1 MSTESVARRFNA
13 LLPHLTERQR
23 RLWLATEARE
33 LGTGG
38 VAKVARTVGVAPS
51 TVRRGL
57 AELDHA
63 EPPPVRVSRKP
74 GGGRKRA
81 ETRDPELIHALEAL
95 MDPDGGAD
103 PTTPLRW
110 TCQSTRM
117 LSAALQH
124 TGHRVSDFVVRR
136 LLKQAGYTLRMK
148 AKAVQGR
155 QYGAWDAQ
163 FRYLNEQVEEHLAA
177 GCPVVSVD
185 ATRKVPDGGD
195 PHDGWSPSTGE
206 AETAAPPHAWLD
218 VDIDHDTTGLAVA
231 TIRRWWQRFGQL
243 AHATSD
249 RLLVTS
255 TCLWNNELA
264 ALANH
269 TGLTV
274 TACLMPPGTWRWS
287 RIGQRLA
294 AQLTTHERGRPPT
307 RHEAVVQTIPAA
319 VRRAAKAAGRVRAPD
334 DRGTAGPAGAATVI
348 RHTFHGEW
356 NYSLHPR
363 TCFPG
368 PDGRGPSWES

>member
-23 RLWLATEARE
+23 RLWLAAEARE

-110 TCQSTRM
+110 SCQSTRMLSGVLQRGGQHPRWTCQSTRM

-163 FRYLNEQVEEHLAA
+163 FRYLNEQVEEHL
-177 GCPVVSVD
+177 
-185 ATRKVPDGGD
+185 
-195 PHDGWSPSTGE
+195 
-206 AETAAPPHAWLD
+206 
-218 VDIDHDTTGLAVA
+218 
-231 TIRRWWQRFGQL
+231 
-243 AHATSD
+243 
-249 RLLVTS
+249 
-255 TCLWNNELA
+255 
-264 ALANH
+264 
-269 TGLTV
+269 
-274 TACLMPPGTWRWS
+274 
-287 RIGQRLA
+287 
-294 AQLTTHERGRPPT
+294 
-307 RHEAVVQTIPAA
+307 
-319 VRRAAKAAGRVRAPD
+319 
-334 DRGTAGPAGAATVI
+334 
-348 RHTFHGEW
+348 
-356 NYSLHPR
+356 
-363 TCFPG
+363 
-368 PDGRGPSWES
+368 